1 MRNDAAATVSS
12 LAALGD
18 SVRFVLYPDA
28 SGAASGAGR
37 GASVLATG
45 LRAGWVAAGATWNG
59 SVLPACADSE
69 AEDCVDESAK
79 LYRVVGAGSLVSAG
93 GAATVEA
100 AAGQTVELAY
110 GRDGWG
116 SLAEPTVV
124 TDLNPNVDP
133 PCLP

>member
-1 MRNDAAATVSS
+1 
-12 LAALGD
+12 
-18 SVRFVLYPDA
+18 
-28 SGAASGAGR
+28 
-37 GASVLATG
+37 
-45 LRAGWVAAGATWNG
+45 
-59 SVLPACADSE
+59 
-69 AEDCVDESAK
+69 VDESAK